1 MNNGFCGW
9 YFRCQGGGHTLAMIP
24 AVHTAD
30 GVRTG
35 SVQLITE
42 TDSWSV
48 PFAADECCVRSD
60 APCAVLGENLFSPHG
75 VWLNLHTDR
84 LWARGQLFFGP
95 LSPLRYD
102 IMGPFCAV
110 PGMECRHSVC
120 SMRHRVDGWLE
131 INGKRLSFCGGVG
144 YIEGDR
150 GISFPSRYA
159 WTQCW
164 VPGGSVMLSVAQV
177 PLCGLRF
184 TGTVGIVQ
192 RNGREYRFATY
203 LGARAQAKGGRLS
216 VRQGEYCLSARLLD
230 RSAHALQAPA
240 HGRMDRVVRE
250 NVACRV
256 RYRLSRKGRTLLD
269 WESRRAA
276 FEYEY
281 GPGKLQQADA
291 EVLLKNG
298 KNL

>member
-1 MNNGFCGW
+1 MRDGFCGW
-9 YFRCQGGGHTLAMIP
+9 YFRCRCGGHTLAIIP
-24 AVHTAD
+24 AIHTAD

-48 PFAADECCVRSD
+48 PFAADECSVRTD

-84 LWARGQLFFGP
+84 LSARGQLFFGP

-120 SMRHRVDGWLE
+120 SMRHRVDGCLE
-131 INGKRLSFCGGVG
+131 INGKHLLFRNGVG

-150 GISFPSRYA
+150 GCSFPRQYA

-177 PLCGLRF
+177 PLGGLRF

-192 RNGREYRFATY
+192 LNGREYRFATY
-203 LGARAQAKGGRLS
+203 LGAKAWAKNGRLV
-216 VRQGEYCLSARLLD
+216 VRQGEYLLSARLLE
-230 RSAHALQAPA
+230 RTAHPLQAPA
-240 HGRMDRVVRE
+240 HGRMDRVIRE
-250 NVACRV
+250 NVACRA
-256 RYRLSRKGRTLLD
+256 RYHLSRRGRRLLD
-269 WESRRAA
+269 WESDAAA
-276 FEYEY
+276 FECEY
-281 GPGKLQQADA
+281 D
-291 EVLLKNG
+291 
-298 KNL
+298 